1 MSPGSLNLTI
11 YRGALFKE
19 RFQCVDPATGAGLNL
34 TTSTFTA
41 QIRTEAGATLAADVT
56 VTAITAA
63 SGIFELSILPAVT
76 TTLTLDAYRWGMLDG
91 DGLLWLQG
99 HVAVNDM
106 IPVYND

>member
-19 RFQCVDPATGAGLNL
+19 RFQCVDPTTGTGLNL

-41 QIRTEAGATLAADVT
+41 QIRTEAGAALATDVT

-76 TTLTLDAYRWGMLDG
+76 ATLTLDAYQWGMLDA
-91 DGLLWLQG
+91 DGMLWLQG
-99 HVAVNDM
+99 NVAINAM
-106 IPVYND
+106 IPAFNG